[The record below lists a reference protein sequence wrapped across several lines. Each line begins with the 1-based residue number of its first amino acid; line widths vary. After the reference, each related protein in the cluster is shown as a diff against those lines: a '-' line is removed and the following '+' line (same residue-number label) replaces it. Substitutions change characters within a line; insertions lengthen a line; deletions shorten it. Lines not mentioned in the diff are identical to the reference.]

1 MIIDYLVCRIVDFSD
16 EDYQKLMDFL
26 QLSSEDFQR
35 FSGRYYVRYNRMW
48 SFQNIVFIY
57 FSDEY
62 NELLLKFTGEGLEY
76 LYRVNSEFERN
87 IIYSR
92 FNPVSSLSF
101 MFADRINFTRIDLAI
116 DTDNKELVEKVIH
129 KIRNGEYT
137 SVSKNRIEYQK
148 YKGNGLSGWTIY
160 LGSFKSDR
168 LMRIYDKAAELGID
182 DYLVRFEL
190 QLKRD
195 WADVAA
201 SLILVEKYD
210 DVLSMFNDLLTIR
223 DKTGNNNTNKSMW
236 KVSDF
241 WIRFLKTAKKRV
253 VKLRRAKKTIVN
265 FIAYVRQNL
274 ARRLKEAFEFDNTLF
289 DYIQSQVLNDFELQR
304 LNSTYRVVSVLDD
317 WVEF

>member
-1 MIIDYLVCRIVDFSD
+1 MKIDYLVCRIVDFTD
-16 EDYQKLMDFL
+16 DDYQKLMDFL
-26 QLSSEDFQR
+26 QLSAQDFQH

-57 FSDEY
+57 WSDDY
-62 NELLLKFTGEGLEY
+62 NEILLKFTGEGLEY

-87 IIYSR
+87 IIYSY
-92 FNPVSSLSF
+92 FNPVVSLSF
-101 MFADRINFTRIDLAI
+101 MFSGRINYTRMDLAI
-116 DTDNKELVEKVIH
+116 DTDNKELVEKVIY
-129 KIRNGEYT
+129 KVRNGEYT
-137 SVSKNRIEYQK
+137 SVSKNRVEYQK
-148 YKGNGLSGWTIY
+148 YNGGKVSGWTIY

-195 WADVAA
+195 WADITA
-201 SLILVEKYD
+201 SLILAGKYD
-210 DVLSMFNDLLTIR
+210 DILSMFNDLLTIR

-236 KVSDF
+236 KVSYF
-241 WIRFLKTAKKRV
+241 WVEFLKTSKKRI
-253 VKLRRAKKTIVN
+253 VKLKRAKKTIVN

-274 ARRLKEAFEFDNTLF
+274 ARRLKEAFEFDNALF
-289 DYIQSQVLNDFELQR
+289 DYIQSQVLSDFELQR